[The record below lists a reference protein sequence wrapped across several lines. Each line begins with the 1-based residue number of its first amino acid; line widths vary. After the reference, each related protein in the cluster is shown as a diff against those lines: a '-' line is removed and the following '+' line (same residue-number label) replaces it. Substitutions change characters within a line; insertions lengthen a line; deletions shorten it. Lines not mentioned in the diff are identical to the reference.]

1 METQPPV
8 TNSRPNAL
16 RGIVPLVAFTICLTL
31 AAGYF
36 FYRTYNSV
44 RENAFE
50 PAIACTGLPVAGT
63 AAYES
68 GPGLKPALAYR
79 QLENEEWV
87 LDTELLLS
95 EWRANDTGKVQII
108 VCLGQQE
115 ALLIPA
121 CDGSGELIYGYQ
133 LALQLVE
140 AAAGAVL
147 NETTLSTATPPAETC
162 LDAAPANPR
171 LVSNGEINNYLN
183 PLLDVR

>member
-1 METQPPV
+1 METQTPV
-8 TNSRPNAL
+8 TNRRPNAL
-16 RGIVPLVAFTICLTL
+16 RGIIPLVAFTICLTL
-31 AAGYF
+31 AAGFF
-36 FYRTYNSV
+36 FYRTYSSV

-50 PAIACTGLPVAGT
+50 PASACNGLPVADT

-87 LDTELLLS
+87 LDTELLLT
-95 EWRANDTGKVQII
+95 EWRANDTGKVQVI

-115 ALLIPA
+115 ALTLPA
-121 CDGSGELIYGYQ
+121 CDGSGDLTYGYQ
-133 LALQLVE
+133 LSLQLVE
-140 AAAGAVL
+140 AATGTVL
-147 NETTLSTATPPAETC
+147 DETTLSTATTPAETC
-162 LDAAPANPR
+162 LETAPTNPR